1 MEYLIEKCPKLRV
14 AIGHF
19 GMVTTQNW
27 QSQIALA
34 KSPNVF
40 IESGGLT
47 WLFNREYYPY
57 PSAIEA
63 VWEAADICG
72 IEKLMWGSDYPRTM
86 TEITYK
92 MAVRFIKE
100 TPRLT
105 EREKRLF
112 LGENAE
118 KFYRFEHEEELA
130 EIGNML

>member
-1 MEYLIEKCPKLRV
+1 M
-14 AIGHF
+14 
-19 GMVTTQNW
+19 
-27 QSQIALA
+27 
-34 KSPNVF
+34 F

-105 EREKRLF
+105 EREKSCFWARTPKNSI
-112 LGENAE
+112 G
-118 KFYRFEHEEELA
+118 FEHEEELA